1 MQEPKPKEDSDETLK
16 KTRLYREVNLS
27 ARNSED
33 EDYEDDYE

>member
-1 MQEPKPKEDSDETLK
+1 MQQPKPKKDNDETLK
-16 KTRLYREVNLS
+16 KNRLYREVNLS